1 MNLSRPT
8 GFFQTLITITATPYF
23 LVIGLVALIVGGVLL
38 SQTPLAWAPGLG
50 HFLISMGL
58 AFFFARYLNMVFVSD
73 TGARL
78 PSLMLCL
85 ACLSLFLGH
94 QQSRTTMKGTVL
106 VGHKAVE
113 TVDVAKRQTRNRLVL
128 VELGLHDVVLV

>member
-8 GFFQTLITITATPYF
+8 GFFQTLITITAAPYF
-23 LVIGLVALIVGGVLL
+23 LVIGMVALIMGGVLL

-58 AFFFARYLNMVFVSD
+58 AFFFVRYLNMALVSD
-73 TGARL
+73 SGTRL
-78 PSLMLCL
+78 PNLLLCL
-85 ACLSLFLGH
+85 TCLAFFLGH

-106 VGHKAVE
+106 VGNVYSDRIIVE
-113 TVDVAKRQTRNRLVL
+113 
-128 VELGLHDVVLV
+128 